1 MKAVIIFLI
10 LTTTVLKLNAQLASV
25 PPTGPRALG
34 MGSVSVTSKDEWAL
48 FNNPAGI
55 IESNQTS
62 ALFAYRTIFDFT
74 PFNTVSAGIVVP
86 TKIGPTGISVFR
98 FGDDEFNSQMLS
110 GIFSHQISIVSIG
123 LRANYLQFNIDGFG
137 RKAIFIGDI
146 GAIARVSDELS
157 FGVQITNFSQS
168 SISDEDQERVPTI
181 INIGFSYEPTSD
193 LFITLEGEKDV
204 DLEADLKMGL
214 EYKILDKVFVR
225 TGFTIDAGTHSFG
238 AGIEL
243 EKFFLDYGI
252 KVDQFLGNNHNLGL
266 VYSFP
271 KRK

>member
-1 MKAVIIFLI
+1 MKTVFVLIII
-10 LTTTVLKLNAQLASV
+10 IATVFRLNAQLASV
-25 PPTGPRALG
+25 PPTGPRAFG
-34 MGSVSVTSKDEWAL
+34 MGSVSVTSKDDWAI

-55 IESNQTS
+55 SEKEQTS

-74 PFNTVSAGIVVP
+74 PFNTVSAGGVLP
-86 TKIGPTGISVFR
+86 TKIGTVGVSVFR

-110 GIFSHQISIVSIG
+110 GMFSHQIGIVGLG
-123 LRANYLQFNIDGFG
+123 LRANYLQFNIEGFG
-137 RKAIFIGDI
+137 RKAIFVADI
-146 GAIARVSDELS
+146 GAIAKLSDQLS
-157 FGVQITNFSQS
+157 FGVQVTNFSQS
-168 SISDEDQERVPTI
+168 SLSADDQERVPTI
-181 INIGFSYEPTSD
+181 INIGFSYEPTTD

-243 EKFFLDYGI
+243 DQFFFDYGI
-252 KVDQFLGNNHNLGL
+252 KIDQFLGNNHNLGL
-266 VYSFP
+266 VFTFP
-271 KRK
+271 QKR